1 MKNGALILCFKIL
14 ILKILKKFESI
25 LVFLFYKNFMT
36 MQKISTIIALFLCNG
51 GGGGG
56 GGGVCV
62 RTKNSSL

>member
-1 MKNGALILCFKIL
+1 
-14 ILKILKKFESI
+14 
-25 LVFLFYKNFMT
+25 

-56 GGGVCV
+56 GGVCV